1 LQIVEARAML
11 MQQLQCQSKL
21 KTEQLS
27 RHKDDRGVQSREVIV
42 KHSVEAFLPV
52 RREAASVVPI
62 PEFETEKHPIEVTE
76 VAVVDKSVIKEQLS
90 KDHTERSNV
99 LQDTFD
105 DDVDNWFDEEANL
118 AGHTTI
124 HIGDEE
130 DVSFSDLEEEDVK

>member
-1 LQIVEARAML
+1 

-76 VAVVDKSVIKEQLS
+76 VAAVDKSVIKEQLS

-124 HIGDEE
+124 YIGDEE